1 MNIIQPSFEIWERDE
16 QRGGL
21 AIIERAGRICYKS
34 EPGNTPESAEKLTR
48 GLIKRHHNSVL
59 EHGDM
64 IFEIGDYHIYEN
76 VANALQWIR
85 DTGEQPPMLEM
96 TRICGRC
103 IISGNIRAWR
113 ELFAS
118 GSGAGLYFIAWFDPV
133 FVDGYGFYGDDAAS
147 ISKDPNIRQIFYKD
161 LHEPGE
167 MRAHLR
173 QTVHFTCDRAIQN
186 EFVRHR
192 TASFSVESSRYCDYS
207 SDKHGYGI
215 TVIEPFYLQ
224 GKQEDY
230 GVWKRQC
237 MSADV
242 AYLQHR
248 RDGLKPE
255 EARAVLPLCT
265 KTEVVMTGNLRA
277 WDHFFAMR
285 ARQSTG
291 PAHPQAVELAA
302 PLMGEMVLKYPDALR
317 W

>member
-34 EPGNTPESAEKLTR
+34 EPGNTPESAEKFTR

-76 VANALQWIR
+76 VTAALQDLR
-85 DTGEQPPMLEM
+85 DAGEQPPMLEM
-96 TRICGRC
+96 TRIGGRC

-113 ELFAS
+113 ELFAYS
-118 GSGAGLYFIAWFDPV
+118 SFAGRYFIGFFDPV
-133 FVDGYGFYGDDAAS
+133 FVQGYGFIDEDMVGQHDER
-147 ISKDPNIRQIFYKD
+147 IRQIFYKD
-161 LHEPGE
+161 LHEHGE

-173 QTVHFTCDRAIQN
+173 QTVHFACDRAVQN

-207 SDKHGYGI
+207 SDKHGHGI
-215 TVIEPFYLQ
+215 TVIEPSYLQ
-224 GKQEDY
+224 GKQNDY

-248 RDGLKPE
+248 HDGLAAQ

-265 KTEVVMTGNLRA
+265 KTEVVMTGNLRM
-277 WDHFFAMR
+277 WDHFFDMR
-285 ARQSTG
+285 VRQTTG

-302 PLMGEMVLKYPDALR
+302 PLMEEMVVRFPDALR